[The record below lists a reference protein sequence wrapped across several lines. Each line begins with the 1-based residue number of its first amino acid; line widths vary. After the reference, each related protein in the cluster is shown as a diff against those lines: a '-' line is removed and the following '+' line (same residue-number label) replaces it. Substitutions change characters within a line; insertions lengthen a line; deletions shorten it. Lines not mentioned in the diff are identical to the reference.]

1 MRKLLIIH
9 IGLLLL
15 AGCGPSLPDAP
26 PNTGIMGQ
34 ALLGPNCP
42 VVQEGV
48 PCPDTPYEAAEI
60 DLLDN
65 AGRTLTTLTVDSAG
79 RFTVD
84 LPPGR
89 YALVPRP
96 PEGVPFPTAGE
107 QIVEV
112 TEGRYTEVIVS
123 YDTGIR

>member
-42 VVQEGV
+42 VVQEGQ
-48 PCPDTPYEAAEI
+48 PCPDRPYVDAEI
-60 DLLDN
+60 DLLDDS
-65 AGRTLTTLTVDSAG
+65 GRTLTTLTVDAAG
-79 RFTVD
+79 AFRVD

-89 YALVPRP
+89 YTLVPRP
-96 PEGVPFPTAGE
+96 LEGVPFPTAGE
-107 QIVEV
+107 QTVEV

-123 YDTGIR
+123 YDSGIR